1 MISEDDVRHVAKLA
15 RLHLSPDEVTR
26 MTSELGQIFGHIEK
40 ISELDMTDVPPT
52 AHVLDV
58 TNVSRADKAR
68 PSWPRE
74 QALKNAPA
82 VSDDSFRVP
91 RMS

>member
-1 MISEDDVRHVAKLA
+1 
-15 RLHLSPDEVTR
+15 
-26 MTSELGQIFGHIEK
+26 
-40 ISELDMTDVPPT
+40 VPPT

-58 TNVSRADKAR
+58 TNVGRADKAR

-82 VSDDSFRVP
+82 VSDESFRVP